1 MKKKQ
6 FRKALLLTAILY
18 GSFSIW
24 HSGNMFTAEAA
35 EQADSAEAVVMQLM
49 KTEGEVNISNSS
61 GKDISLISN
70 MKLYNGYHANTQESS
85 YAWINLDSEKL
96 TKLDAVSEAEI
107 RKKGKKLELLLES
120 GNLFFDIKE
129 KLTEEE
135 TLNVRTS
142 TMVMG
147 VRGTCGWV
155 KVLDKEHS
163 QVYVLEGTVQC
174 HVTDPVTNQ
183 KKSITLNS
191 GETAEFV
198 SNPQEQQG
206 DKCDI
211 TMRKFTEDDIDGFA
225 LIEAAQDPSLC
236 ERIKEASGMDLTGM
250 EEIARQRIEESEAR
264 MSQTLD
270 EIHSELENQEN
281 VISKDTVWGNRETN
295 GEQTENV
302 TDGSRESSPDYDSE
316 ADSRADARE
325 ESVSDSVIN
334 NDSAAD
340 QNVGI
345 DHTENISSSET
356 NTNEGSSSG
365 DKPNGTNSSGTE
377 TTPSTGNGGHSGHDP
392 NTGSSNGTEEIP
404 NTGND
409 NSTEETPDTGSGSGS
424 GNTPDTGSDNGS
436 GNTPGTGDGSS
447 SETNPDPGNT
457 NAVIGNSSNW
467 KEEAV
472 FDPAEFHL
480 DSYDGGTIVFFY
492 DEVNNADIM
501 GHLEHE
507 LVKDITFNSRL
518 KEYTGEDGSVHSV
531 YQNTLYVVTDMTIPT
546 GKEVSLL
553 GDGNLQV
560 ENGSSLT
567 IDGKLI
573 VEGNLINNGT
583 ITVNGGTNCV
593 EVKGDLIN
601 NGTINGTLRVS
612 GEQSGSGVINETTNN
627 EP

>member
-1 MKKKQ
+1 MKKEGL
-6 FRKALLLTAILY
+6 RKKLLPVVLLAY
-18 GSFSIW
+18 AFSIYQ
-24 HSGNMFTAEAA
+24 NEIPAMAEPA
-35 EQADSAEAVVMQLM
+35 EQVDSVEAGLMRLM
-49 KTEGEVNISNSS
+49 KTEGDVEIFNSTGKNISV
-61 GKDISLISN
+61 ISN
-70 MKLYNGYHANTQESS
+70 MKLNNGYHAKTQESS

-129 KLTEEE
+129 ALTEEE

-147 VRGTCGWV
+147 IRGTCGYV
-155 KVLDKEHS
+155 KVLDEGRS
-163 QVYVLEGTVQC
+163 QIYVLEGTVQC

-198 SNPQEQQG
+198 AYSQEQQG

-250 EEIARQRIEESEAR
+250 EEIARQRLEESEAR
-264 MSQTLD
+264 MSQILD
-270 EIHSELENQEN
+270 EIHSALENQEN

-295 GEQTENV
+295 GVQTENV
-302 TDGSRESSPDYDSE
+302 TDGNRESSLNYDSE
-316 ADSRADARE
+316 ADLWANAD
-325 ESVSDSVIN
+325 IN
-334 NDSAAD
+334 NDSATD
-340 QNVGI
+340 QNAGI
-345 DHTENISSSET
+345 DDTENISSSDS
-356 NTNEGSSSG
+356 NTNEGGSSG
-365 DKPNGTNSSGTE
+365 DKPNGVN
-377 TTPSTGNGGHSGHDP
+377 
-392 NTGSSNGTEEIP
+392 SNGTEETPDIGSGNGSPP
-404 NTGND
+404 NTGDD
-409 NSTEETPDTGSGSGS
+409 N
-424 GNTPDTGSDNGS
+424 
-436 GNTPGTGDGSS
+436 S

-457 NAVIGNSSNW
+457 DVIMGNSSNW
-467 KEEAV
+467 KAEAE
-472 FDPAEFHL
+472 FDPKEFGL
-480 DSYDGGTIVFFY
+480 NGYVGGGAIVYFY

-501 GHLEHE
+501 GHYEYVDE
-507 LVKDITFNSRL
+507 IIFNSRL
-518 KEYTGEDGSVHSV
+518 KEYTGEDGLAHSV

-546 GKEVSLL
+546 GKKVILH

-560 ENGSSLT
+560 ENDCSLT
-567 IDGKLI
+567 IDGTLS
-573 VEGNLINNGT
+573 VAGNLVNNGT
-583 ITVNGGTNCV
+583 INVNGGTDCV

-601 NGTINGTLRVS
+601 NGTINGTLKVS
-612 GEQSGSGVINETTNN
+612 GEQSGSGVINETANN